1 MASSLLSSRFTEKK
15 IIYIYIYIHRAI
27 LFHPDEIFR
36 QTDTFPNSRCCNGAQ
51 HNYSVLRV
59 SFLQEMSKRALFS
72 DVRDCNYV
80 GKFGAASETA
90 GNEFFMIKTRRYP
103 VLPYRS
109 QTSDTQYSAASSHL
123 SEKRKCYTTVRH
135 GAHTKRIGT
144 GSCDVA
150 TSCSA
155 VEALLRFA
163 GTCYLDLQ
171 GRTVSLRSNE

>member
-1 MASSLLSSRFTEKK
+1 MGLLTESINGVTVAYKPIHEKK
-15 IIYIYIYIHRAI
+15 KYIQS
-27 LFHPDEIFR
+27 L
-36 QTDTFPNSRCCNGAQ
+36 TLSRRRVSQGAVLQ
-51 HNYSVLRV
+51 CTEYNYSVLRV

-103 VLPYRS
+103 VLPYRR

-135 GAHTKRIGT
+135 GAHKNNW
-144 GSCDVA
+144 DVMR
-150 TSCSA
+150 SSA
-155 VEALLRFA
+155 HQPFA
-163 GTCYLDLQ
+163 GTCRLHLQ
-171 GRTVSLRSNE
+171 GIEE